1 MKSLNQQSSLNKMD
15 WKNIIDKDWTLFLD
29 RDGVINVRIIDG
41 YVTKIDEFE
50 FLPGV
55 IEAFGIFKDRFRRI
69 IVVTNQQGVGKGI
82 MTNEDVEM
90 VHDYMRQEIE
100 RQDGR
105 IDNIYFCPQLKSVP
119 DNYRKP
125 SPKMAYFAKNDFPEI
140 DFSKSIMV
148 GDMNSDVEFG
158 KNAGMMTVFIGDNEL
173 KLTPDDRLASLYDFA
188 KMI

>member
-1 MKSLNQQSSLNKMD
+1 MD
-15 WKNIIDKDWTLFLD
+15 WKNIINDDWTLFLD

-41 YVTKIDEFE
+41 YVTKTEEFE
-50 FLPGV
+50 FLPNV
-55 IEAFGIFKDRFRRI
+55 IDAFKIFRNKFKRI

-82 MTNEDVEM
+82 MTIDDVER
-90 VHDYMRQEIE
+90 VHKYMIQQIE
-100 RQDGR
+100 NQGGK
-105 IDNIYFCPQLKSVP
+105 IDKVYFCPQLKSEV

-140 DFSKSIMV
+140 DLSKSIMV

-158 KNAGMMTVFIGDNEL
+158 MNAGMKTVFIGDNEL
-173 KLTPDDRLASLYDFA
+173 KLIPDSRYDSLYDFA